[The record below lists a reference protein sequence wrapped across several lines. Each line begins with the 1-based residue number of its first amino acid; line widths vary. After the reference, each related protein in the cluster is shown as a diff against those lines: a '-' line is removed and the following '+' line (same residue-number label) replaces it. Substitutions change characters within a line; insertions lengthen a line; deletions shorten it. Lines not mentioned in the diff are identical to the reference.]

1 MTLALRLSVAMILLV
16 VLTTASTALLI
27 YKRAADASR
36 PVVFE
41 SLKVRVGII
50 ADSLADYVDSARAD
64 VLVMSDM
71 PSVRSAALL
80 ARDGGTI
87 DGRSFAEHRDE
98 VVAEM
103 STLAGVKTNYAQFR
117 LIGQDG
123 TELVRVQRGHVG
135 GEVEVVPPSR
145 LQQKADRDYF
155 SGTKGLSENSVYVSP
170 INYNREFGHIEEPAW
185 PTIRIATPVLDRSGA
200 FLAVVIVNLDLRP
213 ILEALPKEGF
223 PGGNIYLVDEN
234 GYYLISPEPGQAF
247 AFE

>member
-155 SGTKGLSENSVYVSP
+155 SGTRFEISGTRFFQKKFDKKP
-170 INYNREFGHIEEPAW
+170 IG
-185 PTIRIATPVLDRSGA
+185 S
-200 FLAVVIVNLDLRP
+200 
-213 ILEALPKEGF
+213 
-223 PGGNIYLVDEN
+223 
-234 GYYLISPEPGQAF
+234 
-247 AFE
+247 